1 MVLQIKIT
9 VCNTAQQCVDE
20 SEITAI
26 MHPDSKF
33 SSLDVKDNTQKI
45 IDYWG
50 IVNAN

>member
-1 MVLQIKIT
+1 MDLKIKLLN
-9 VCNTAQQCVDE
+9 VKHLKNVDK
-20 SEITAI
+20 SDAIAI

-33 SSLDVKDNTQKI
+33 SSLDVKDKVI